1 MLEVDIQVLQQI
13 FELCVVPL
21 LGILTAYIVKLV
33 QKKINEIED
42 NIGNKKVNK
51 YLDMLNETIAECVVA
66 TNQTYVWALKQEG
79 SFDKEAQQHALELTK
94 DKVLEILTDDAKQ
107 CLDTAYG
114 DLETYILTKIESTVN
129 TEANVMEV
137 LKK

>member
-1 MLEVDIQVLQQI
+1 MDMQVLQQI
-13 FELCVVPL
+13 FELCIVPL

-42 NIGNKKVNK
+42 GIENKKAKK
-51 YLDMLNETIAECVVA
+51 YLDMLNDTIAECVVA
-66 TNQTYVWALKQEG
+66 TNQTYVWALKDKNA
-79 SFDKEAQQHALELTK
+79 FDADAQKEALEITK
-94 DKVLEILTDDAKQ
+94 NKVMEILTDEAKEY
-107 CLDTAYG
+107 LNEAYG
-114 DLETYILTKIESTVN
+114 DLGEYVITKIESTVN

>member
-1 MLEVDIQVLQQI
+1 MEILQQI
-13 FELCVVPL
+13 FELCIVPL

-66 TNQTYVWALKQEG
+66 TNQTYVWALKQENA
-79 SFDKEAQQHALELTK
+79 FDKKAQRKALEITK
-94 DKVLEILTDDAKQ
+94 DKVLNILTDDAKE
-107 CLDTAYG
+107 CLNEAYG

>member
-1 MLEVDIQVLQQI
+1 MEILQQI
-13 FELCVVPL
+13 FELCIVPL

-66 TNQTYVWALKQEG
+66 TNQTYVWALKQENV
-79 SFDKEAQQHALELTK
+79 FDKKAQQKALEITK
-94 DKVLEILTDDAKQ
+94 DKVLNILTDDAKK
-107 CLDTAYG
+107 CLNEAYG

>member
-1 MLEVDIQVLQQI
+1 MEILQQI
-13 FELCVVPL
+13 FELCIVPL
-21 LGILTAYIVKLV
+21 LGILTAYVVKLV

-42 NIGNKKVNK
+42 NIGNKKINK

-66 TNQTYVWALKQEG
+66 TNQTYVWALKQENI
-79 SFDKEAQQHALELTK
+79 FDKKAQRKALEITK
-94 DKVLEILTDDAKQ
+94 DKVLNILTDDAKK
-107 CLDTAYG
+107 CLNEAYG

>member
-1 MLEVDIQVLQQI
+1 MDMQVLQQI
-13 FELCVVPL
+13 FELCIVPL

-42 NIGNKKVNK
+42 GIENKKAKK
-51 YLDMLNETIAECVVA
+51 YLDMLNDTIAECVVA
-66 TNQTYVWALKQEG
+66 TNQTYVWALKDKNA
-79 SFDKEAQQHALELTK
+79 FDVDAQKEALEITK
-94 DKVLEILTDDAKQ
+94 NKVMEILTDEAKEY
-107 CLDTAYG
+107 LNEAYG
-114 DLETYILTKIESTVN
+114 DLGEYIITKIESTVN